1 MVAVVIDQHC
11 RTAFTI
17 HWLQR
22 EFTEEIKTATSPLEA
37 LQRTQNSLVVN
48 ALFRSNRNRSC
59 GVQRVMTTWRI
70 QGDAHRLFVLA
81 QQRKVPL
88 RANLLIIFYT
98 HVGIFAE
105 AVSRGLT
112 SHTR

>member
-1 MVAVVIDQHC
+1 MVTVVINQHC

-22 EFTEEIKTATSPLEA
+22 EFTEEIKTTACPLET

-48 ALFRSNRNRSC
+48 PLFRGNSDRSC
-59 GVQRVMTTWRI
+59 GIQRVMTAWRI
-70 QGDAHRLFVLA
+70 QGNAHRLFVLA

-88 RANLLIIFYT
+88 RTNLLIIFYT

-112 SHTR
+112 PHTR